1 MSASESF
8 AARWSRLKRTTIK
21 NQEAAS
27 AEVAPQSA
35 DVAPATAS
43 SPGAQAV
50 APQSGEPQKAPVDP
64 ESLPPI
70 ESLTAESDI
79 RAFLQAGVP
88 KELTRAALRRVWTTD
103 PAIRDFIG
111 LAENQWDFTDPTAMP
126 GFGPL
131 EATDDVRLLVS
142 QAMGRLSELTALSD
156 PAPAASVL
164 EAAQPCDAAAETAD
178 PQLADDI
185 EKDNVNRQQVS
196 STEQAQ
202 LKTAVAESQHV
213 DPTERSRE
221 IPKDRTHGGALP
233 K

>member
-8 AARWSRLKRTTIK
+8 AARWSRLKRTTIE

-27 AEVAPQSA
+27 AEVAPHSA
-35 DVAPATAS
+35 DVAPAKAS

-50 APQSGEPQKAPVDP
+50 TPQSGEPQKAPVDP

-142 QAMGRLSELTALSD
+142 QAMGRLSELTELPG
-156 PAPAASVL
+156 PAPTALVSDAPAISDLKNADGIEKENIDLPQGNNTEQIQL
-164 EAAQPCDAAAETAD
+164 EAA
-178 PQLADDI
+178 
-185 EKDNVNRQQVS
+185 
-196 STEQAQ
+196 
-202 LKTAVAESQHV
+202 VAEGQHV
-213 DPTERSRE
+213 DFTERSPE
-221 IPKDRTHGGALP
+221 IPKLRTHGGALP

>member
-142 QAMGRLSELTALSD
+142 QAMGRLGELIELPDPARAALVSD
-156 PAPAASVL
+156 APAASDPEKAAGIEKENIDRPQGNNTEKVQL
-164 EAAQPCDAAAETAD
+164 EAAIAEG
-178 PQLADDI
+178 
-185 EKDNVNRQQVS
+185 
-196 STEQAQ
+196 
-202 LKTAVAESQHV
+202 QHV
-213 DPTERSRE
+213 DLTERSPE
-221 IPKDRTHGGALP
+221 IPKRRSHGGALP